1 MKVVCMNCGALLRVE
16 GNPEDGKV
24 SHGICKI
31 HEAYFH
37 NQFKI
42 WEATDELQNMWRPGG
57 ILEDGEKG
65 IAL

>member
-1 MKVVCMNCGALLRVE
+1 MKVVCMNCGALLRADDD
-16 GNPEDGKV
+16 PKDDRV
-24 SHGICKI
+24 SHGICKV
-31 HEAYFH
+31 HKSYFD

-42 WEATDELQNMWRPGG
+42 WEATDELQNMWKSEG